1 MDVLDRCIDP
11 VDQTGVDLDDTYQ
24 DVRMCAPWHGLDLLD
39 CENPNG
45 AGEEALCD
53 DLTERCQAR
62 CEAEVQLPPE
72 VEGFALDRVEC
83 VVTISDELG
92 YGPTDYNPECSYS
105 ELLRVDHRFP
115 AWADGLDEDYKPCSL
130 ESCSSASCSAY
141 DPIGGIGSTRGTRES
156 YAIIHRGLL
165 DSLRVDPLALW
176 ECDHGRY
183 AETVI
188 SRADSPDGT
197 PTSEWRFESL
207 EPGGLLYEL
216 GLRNGD
222 ANGRV
227 WAYDPATGAPTTPVY
242 ELDSVETL
250 AKAYSV
256 LVGEPNVSIEV
267 DRVRAT
273 TTTPHRILVS
283 VEECGIDRDGDGTTD
298 IVRCPNP

>member
-1 MDVLDRCIDP
+1 M
-11 VDQTGVDLDDTYQ
+11 
-24 DVRMCAPWHGLDLLD
+24 
-39 CENPNG
+39 
-45 AGEEALCD
+45 
-53 DLTERCQAR
+53 
-62 CEAEVQLPPE
+62 
-72 VEGFALDRVEC
+72 
-83 VVTISDELG
+83 
-92 YGPTDYNPECSYS
+92 
-105 ELLRVDHRFP
+105 
-115 AWADGLDEDYKPCSL
+115 
-130 ESCSSASCSAY
+130 
-141 DPIGGIGSTRGTRES
+141 
-156 YAIIHRGLL
+156 
-165 DSLRVDPLALW
+165 RVDPLALW
-176 ECDHGRY
+176 ECDTGRY

-222 ANGRV
+222 ANARV

-256 LVGEPNVSIEV
+256 LVAEPNVSIEV